1 MFLRKVTKN
10 SKPTVPRENILYWS
24 ERWYLRLPSSFSF
37 LFSLFFF
44 LFVALQGKGREEGG
58 VYHSPEIA
66 MEEII
71 SSSSSS
77 SFLHACQDNTS
88 SLQQRLHF
96 IIQSRPEWWAYAI
109 FWQPAKDA
117 NGNHVLSWAD
127 GYYHGNKELGS
138 KASNKLSQ
146 PVFGFDLE
154 RKRVNRGIH
163 ALFHDSS
170 EIDASLDG
178 DVAASEWYY
187 MVSVTKSFVVGD
199 GVLGR
204 VFSSGAFVWL
214 TERELQCYDCERVTE
229 ARMHGIET
237 LVCVSTPCGVLELGS
252 SDIIKEDWGLVLL
265 AKSLFGSK
273 QSTQV
278 SQIQMQDRNLS
289 IFDIGAGSGFQ
300 RESLEGKQQ
309 KDFDKKEIGN
319 TVGRSSSD
327 SRRSDSD
334 EPFPSAMTETIRPK
348 KRGRKPATERELP
361 LNHVEAERRRREKLN
376 HHFYALRSVVPNVSR
391 MDKASLL
398 SDAVAYIHELRTKI
412 SDLETKLREE
422 SRKPKLCLAEIYDNQ
437 STTTTSIVDLGRSSA
452 SYGAIRMEVDVKIIG
467 SEAMIRVQCPDL
479 NFPSAI
485 LMDALRDLDLRVLHA
500 SVSSVKELMLQ
511 DVVVRLPEGLT
522 SEEAMRT
529 AILKRMQ

>member
-1 MFLRKVTKN
+1 MVRTLLSQNPSSV
-10 SKPTVPRENILYWS
+10 SSIL
-24 ERWYLRLPSSFSF
+24 SFSF
-37 LFSLFFF
+37 LL
-44 LFVALQGKGREEGG
+44 
-58 VYHSPEIA
+58 YHSKAKQGRSVELSA
-66 MEEII
+66 AVESVMEDII

-77 SFLHACQDNTS
+77 SFLHACQENTP

-96 IIQSRPEWWAYAI
+96 IIQNRPEWWAYAI
-109 FWQPAKDA
+109 FWQPAKDP

-127 GYYHGNKELGS
+127 GYCNKDLGS
-138 KASNKLSQ
+138 KDCNKLSQ
-146 PVFGFDLE
+146 PLFGFDLE
-154 RKRVNRGIH
+154 RKKVNRGIH

-170 EIDASLDG
+170 EIDGSMDG
-178 DVAASEWYY
+178 DVATWEWYY

-214 TERELQCYDCERVTE
+214 TDRELQCYDCERVTE
-229 ARMHGIET
+229 ARMNGIRT
-237 LVCVSTPCGVLELGS
+237 LLCVSTSCGVLELGS
-252 SDIIKEDWGLVLL
+252 LDMIKEDWGLVLL

-273 QSTQV
+273 PSTQV
-278 SQIQMQDRNLS
+278 SQIQMPDRNLS
-289 IFDIGAGSGFQ
+289 IFDIGAASGVQ
-300 RESLEGKQQ
+300 RESHEGKQQ
-309 KDFDKKEIGN
+309 KDHDKKDAGT

-327 SRRSDSD
+327 SGHSDSD
-334 EPFPSAMTETIRPK
+334 EPFASALTENIRPK
-348 KRGRKPATERELP
+348 KRGRKPATGREMP
-361 LNHVEAERRRREKLN
+361 LNHVEAERQRREKLN
-376 HHFYALRSVVPNVSR
+376 HRFYALRAVVPNVSR

-398 SDAVAYIHELRTKI
+398 ADAVSYIHELKTKI
-412 SDLETKLREE
+412 DDLETKLREE
-422 SRKPKLCLAEIYDNQ
+422 VRKPKACLAEMYDNQ
-437 STTTTSIVDLGRSSA
+437 STTTTSIVDHGRSSS

-479 NFPSAI
+479 NYPSAI

-511 DVVVRLPEGLT
+511 DVVVRIPEGLT